1 MPRPPA
7 TTRSPSYRWTLER
20 DLGDLLSPEDRHVVL
35 CGLNPSTA
43 DAERDDPTS
52 RRVIGFARREQA
64 TRLTM
69 VNLYAART
77 TDPKRLKDFDDP
89 VGGANDHAISDAAR
103 RADLIIAAW
112 GKPPSKAGEARARR
126 VLDLLTAAGDV
137 YRLGPATSEGHPRH
151 PLYLPQSGLRT
162 PLELHAARRRPH
174 PDDAPGGHAAL
185 KLCTQCAT
193 SPRPPSSSSTP
204 QASAP

>member
-1 MPRPPA
+1 MPTDHGASRR
-7 TTRSPSYRWTLER
+7 TPSYRWTLER
-20 DLGDLLSPEDRHVVL
+20 DVGDMLVPQEKHVLV

-69 VNLYAART
+69 VNLYSARRT
-77 TDPKRLKDFDDP
+77 TDPRGLKDFDDP
-89 VGGANDHAISDAAR
+89 VGAANDQVISDAAR

-112 GKPPSKAGEARARR
+112 GRPPGKAGEARARH

-151 PLYLPQSGLRT
+151 PLYLPESGLRT
-162 PLELHAARRRPH
+162 PLELHAARRRP
-174 PDDAPGGHAAL
+174 A
-185 KLCTQCAT
+185 
-193 SPRPPSSSSTP
+193 R
-204 QASAP
+204 